1 VPPFAKAALTPDALQ
16 LQQAC
21 KGASKSDS
29 KESVTGSGRY
39 CRSNT
44 RLAEQW
50 PRSAD
55 RNARWAR
62 RGPKT
67 GEAAGPSRV
76 IDVDLWRCHSNCM

>member
-29 KESVTGSGRY
+29 KESDTGSGRY

-55 RNARWAR
+55 RAATGKEGW
-62 RGPKT
+62 PKWVGLT
-67 GEAAGPSRV
+67 VTYCAT
-76 IDVDLWRCHSNCM
+76 